1 MARRDPA
8 RLTLRAR
15 RLALGALLAAL
26 VASCGGTSQS
36 PVLSVTDPRG
46 GREVPVSCAAVSAEE
61 CLAAAEVMLDYLPMD
76 AAKVEA
82 VRVEPFGVADSTS
95 GAALRVTLDHEM
107 FAQSGEQPYR
117 VVLGEGGADA
127 RIEPVFEG
135 D

>member
-8 RLTLRAR
+8 RLPLRVR

-26 VASCGGTSQS
+26 VTSCGGTSQS
-36 PVLSVTDPRG
+36 PLLSVIDPRG
-46 GREVPVSCAAVSAEE
+46 GDEVPVSCAAVSAEE

-82 VRVEPFGVADSTS
+82 VRVEPFGVGDSTS
-95 GAALRVTLDHEM
+95 EAALRVTLDHEM

-127 RIEPVFEG
+127 QIEPVFQ
-135 D
+135 DS